1 MNRKQI
7 LTTGIVL
14 TLGVTAAVAGAD
26 YLLTQETQEV
36 EESLGVYQEEAYPIG
51 VQIEKVEGADDS
63 ADSE

>member
-7 LTTGIVL
+7 LTTGIAL
-14 TLGVTAAVAGAD
+14 TVGVSAAVGVAD

-36 EESLGVYQEEAYPIG
+36 EEYQEEAYPLG
-51 VQIEKVEGADDS
+51 LQIEKVEGATVES

>member
-14 TLGVTAAVAGAD
+14 TLGVTAAVGVAD

-36 EESLGVYQEEAYPIG
+36 EEYQEEAYPLG
-51 VQIEKVEGADDS
+51 LQIEKFEGAAVES

>member
-36 EESLGVYQEEAYPIG
+36 EESLGVYQEEAYAIG
-51 VQIEKVEGADDS
+51 VQIEKVEGANDS
-63 ADSE
+63 AASE

>member
-36 EESLGVYQEEAYPIG
+36 EESLGVYQEEAYLIG